1 MRRETE
7 WSQALS
13 RRVRRRNAKCMRR
26 EGIRIRCKVSAAR
39 SMETYRLYVNNK
51 KHGGDAAEKSA
62 DVRDNA
68 TRWLPA
74 VMMKYKNVSTR
85 KSYFI
90 SKKQRRA
97 KKYADTWLLRSCR
110 FNGKNS
116 VLSSGKIS
124 SAVEIS
130 VLMRSDHFSFC
141 CARDERKGER
151 KKMRNTRK
159 IFRKV
164 LQRSRNARNGM
175 VDFFPRF
182 LSRR

>member
-1 MRRETE
+1 MEPSFIKTRSTAE
-7 WSQALS
+7 
-13 RRVRRRNAKCMRR
+13 CMRR

-39 SMETYRLYVNNK
+39 SMERLYVNNK
-51 KHGGDAAEKSA
+51 KHGGDAAKKSA
-62 DVRDNA
+62 DVRGNA

-97 KKYADTWLLRSCR
+97 EKYADTWPLRSCR

-151 KKMRNTRK
+151 KKMRNVRK

-164 LQRSRNARNGM
+164 LQRSRNARNGT
-175 VDFFPRF
+175 VGIFPRF